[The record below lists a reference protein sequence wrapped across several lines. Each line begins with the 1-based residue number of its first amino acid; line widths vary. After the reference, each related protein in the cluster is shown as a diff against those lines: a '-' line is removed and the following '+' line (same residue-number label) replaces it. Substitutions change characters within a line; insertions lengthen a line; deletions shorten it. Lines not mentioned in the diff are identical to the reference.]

1 MVLHIILDENIFAHG
16 QRKLEFSL
24 LEKVSKILS
33 ICFPLTIS
41 QPSFFQVVKA
51 LVLISIFLVFFI
63 NSIYS
68 LKQKQNDQKWLIH
81 I

>member
-51 LVLISIFLVFFI
+51 LVLISIFLVFF
-63 NSIYS
+63 YKFHLQ
-68 LKQKQNDQKWLIH
+68 LKTKTE
-81 I
+81 

>member
-1 MVLHIILDENIFAHG
+1 MVLHIILDENIFGHG

-33 ICFPLTIS
+33 ICFPLTK
-41 QPSFFQVVKA
+41 PSFFQVVKA

>member
-1 MVLHIILDENIFAHG
+1 MVLHIILDENIFGHG

-33 ICFPLTIS
+33 ICFILTIH
-41 QPSFFQVVKA
+41 QPSFFQVVEA
-51 LVLISIFLVFFI
+51 LVLISIFLIFFI
-63 NSIYS
+63 NSIYC